1 MRERLRER
9 RQRRDESE
17 YEAHAAMGMV
27 MLAEQRLNARENKSK
42 AEASKQRNL
51 VSLKP
56 ESLHLEFFFNCVFAL
71 IFRCKRGLQRERQN
85 ENNKNRA

>member
-27 MLAEQRLNARENKSK
+27 MLAEQRLNARESRDK
-42 AEASKQRNL
+42 AEATKQRNL
-51 VSLKP
+51 VCLCYNIVDS
-56 ESLHLEFFFNCVFAL
+56 AL
-71 IFRCKRGLQRERQN
+71 SVRTDFVLICG
-85 ENNKNRA
+85 

>member
-17 YEAHAAMGMV
+17 YEAHAAIGMV
-27 MLAEQRLNARENKSK
+27 MLAEQRLKARDSRAE

-51 VSLKP
+51 VS
-56 ESLHLEFFFNCVFAL
+56 F
-71 IFRCKRGLQRERQN
+71 
-85 ENNKNRA
+85 